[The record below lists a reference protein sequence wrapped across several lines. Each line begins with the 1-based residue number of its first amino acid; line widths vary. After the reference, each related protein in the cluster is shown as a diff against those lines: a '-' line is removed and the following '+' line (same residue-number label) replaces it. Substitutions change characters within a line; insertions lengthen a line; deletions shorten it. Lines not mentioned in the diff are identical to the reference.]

1 MYLDLI
7 ESNWI
12 CLYKSYERIKDV
24 GTPHWKQRN
33 DHHFLF
39 KTSSSACDCK
49 RFPSHQC
56 IAMTGCG
63 VRWWYEMCERICDM
77 QEINQINSL
86 PAHRIMVRTAGQTD
100 SQKRTKLAD
109 CLLIWQI
116 GRKCSISISEWL
128 FFLAAT
134 FGSQGAT
141 GGSNSQQ
148 SFPRSD
154 SSVGARSSL
163 PVDTTHNIQWR
174 YLWFMITICYCPF
187 GNDDIKELMN
197 RLIIEI
203 TFFAA
208 ITFSSAVVGQK
219 PCPETRACVALRLC
233 PKTAHFSP
241 HSDTLSC
248 HHFLI

>member
-63 VRWWYEMCERICDM
+63 VRWWYETCEKICDM

-100 SQKRTKLAD
+100 SQKRTRLAD

-134 FGSQGAT
+134 FGPGCSQGST
-141 GGSNSQQ
+141 GGSNSP
-148 SFPRSD
+148 SFALFPLWENDHLCLASQRTLFWIHD
-154 SSVGARSSL
+154 NNLLFSL
-163 PVDTTHNIQWR
+163 FWEWWSNVK
-174 YLWFMITICYCPF
+174 F
-187 GNDDIKELMN
+187 
-197 RLIIEI
+197 IE
-203 TFFAA
+203 T
-208 ITFSSAVVGQK
+208 G
-219 PCPETRACVALRLC
+219 
-233 PKTAHFSP
+233 
-241 HSDTLSC
+241 
-248 HHFLI
+248 